1 MTCRAAVTLKA
12 WPSSRLQA
20 ERSRSGCDATEVG
33 DPDFTA
39 TRRASIDQIV
49 DYFKEAWKYLP
60 LDGDEFPME
69 SVIGIFAAG
78 ADLMLIPTISL
89 SEKQRMPGFYQC
101 RRN

>member
-1 MTCRAAVTLKA
+1 MAIIPTTGGTMIL
-12 WPSSRLQA
+12 
-20 ERSRSGCDATEVG
+20 GCDATEVG

-69 SVIGIFAAG
+69 SVIGVSAG
-78 ADLMLIPTISL
+78 ADLMLILTISL
-89 SEKQRMPGFYQC
+89 SEKQRMPPGL
-101 RRN
+101 